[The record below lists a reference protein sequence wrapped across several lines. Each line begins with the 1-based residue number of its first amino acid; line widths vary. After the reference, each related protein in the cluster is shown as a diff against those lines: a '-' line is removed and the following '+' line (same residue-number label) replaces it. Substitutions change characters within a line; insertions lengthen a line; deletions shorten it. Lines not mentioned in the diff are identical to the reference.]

1 MIQSFEVNKMNSF
14 YKIFGSFKFSF
25 VPPLMIYL
33 AAGVSGITNIVGL
46 FFVKEY
52 LDLSAVFLAGL
63 GFWAGLPWV
72 LKMPLG
78 HLVDILWKFK
88 SVLVLLGALVMAAS
102 SIIMFCLIQYK
113 SDMIIILNAETW
125 FVISS
130 LLAPIGFVLQD
141 VVADAMTVEAVPK
154 IDENG
159 KEIDFNKLKSMNVSM
174 QLLGRVSIIFG
185 TLLVSMLN
193 LIVFADSSE
202 MTELE
207 KINAYAKIYLYSLI
221 VPLISIS
228 GIFLAYV
235 NKQNK
240 LKSLIK
246 NGVAPAKARRLI
258 FTIPELTK
266 PNILIIVGSI
276 IFVFFTLFIGT
287 SKMQFSQEIVFVG
300 SFGIILFLLI
310 KLSNELDQKAKK
322 MLVGTAIIIFVF
334 RAMPGVG
341 QGGSWFEIDVL
352 NFDQEFL
359 SLLGLIASFLTI
371 FGIFVLRPLMEKSSM
386 SKLIIILSIAGSFF
400 ILPSIAMYYG
410 FHEYTSKLTGGIVDE
425 RFIAIFN
432 TALES
437 PLGQVSMIPILAW
450 IAQSA
455 PNHLKATF
463 FAILASF
470 TNLAL
475 SASNL
480 GTKYL
485 NQIFVITREVKTNE
499 GDIKI
504 PSDYSELGILLIIV
518 CLLTLTIPIAVTFL
532 IKKLKLI
539 SY

>member
-1 MIQSFEVNKMNSF
+1 MNNLN
-14 YKIFGSFKFSF
+14 KIFGSFKFSF
-25 VPPLMIYL
+25 IPPLMIYL

-52 LDLSAVFLAGL
+52 LDLSAIFLAGL

-88 SVLVLLGALVMAAS
+88 SILVILGALVMATS
-102 SIIMFCLIQYK
+102 SIIMYCLIQYK
-113 SDMIIILNAETW
+113 SEMLNLLNAETW

-154 IDENG
+154 IDEKG
-159 KEIDFNKLKSMNVSM
+159 KVIDFKLLKSMNVSM
-174 QLLGRVSIIFG
+174 QLLGRVAIIFG
-185 TLLVSMLN
+185 ILLVSMLN
-193 LIVFADSSE
+193 LIVFSDSSE

-207 KINAYAKIYLYSLI
+207 KIKAYSEIYLYSLI
-221 VPLISIS
+221 VPIISIS
-228 GIFLAYV
+228 GIILAYF
-235 NKQNK
+235 NKQNNYNT
-240 LKSLIK
+240 LIK
-246 NGVAPAKARRLI
+246 NGLSAQKAESII
-258 FTIPELTK
+258 FTIPEITK
-266 PNILIIVGSI
+266 PNLLIIIGSI
-276 IFVFFTLFIGT
+276 VFVFFTLTIGT
-287 SKMQFSQEIVFVG
+287 SNIEFSQEIVFIG

-310 KLSNELDQKAKK
+310 KLSNELDLESKK
-322 MLVGTAIIIFVF
+322 MLLGTAIVIFAF

-341 QGGSWFEIDVL
+341 QGGSWFEIDIL
-352 NFDQEFL
+352 GFDQEFL
-359 SLLGLIASFLTI
+359 SLLGLIASILTI
-371 FGIFVLRPLMEKSSM
+371 VGIFILRPLMEKSSM
-386 SKLIIILSIAGSFF
+386 TRLIVILSITGSFF
-400 ILPSIAMYYG
+400 ILPSIAMFYG
-410 FHEYTSKLTGGIVDE
+410 FHEYTSQMTNGVIDA

-432 TALES
+432 TAIES

-463 FAILASF
+463 FAVLASF

-485 NQIFVITREVKTNE
+485 NQLFVINREVKNE
-499 GDIKI
+499 NGQITI
-504 PSDYSELGILLIIV
+504 PADYSDLGVLLIIV
-518 CLLTLTIPIAVTFL
+518 ATLTLLIPIITTYVV
-532 IKKLKLI
+532 KKVKLR

>member
-1 MIQSFEVNKMNSF
+1 MRIIKKFIGNF
-14 YKIFGSFKFSF
+14 RFSF
-25 VPPLMIYL
+25 IPPLMIYL
-33 AAGVSGITNIVGL
+33 AAGVSGITNIVGV

-88 SVLVLLGALVMAAS
+88 SILVLLGAFVMATS
-102 SIIMFCLIQYK
+102 SMIMYGLIQYK
-113 SDMIIILNAETW
+113 TEMLDLLNAETW
-125 FVISS
+125 FVIST

-154 IDENG
+154 TDGSG
-159 KEIDFNKLKSMNVSM
+159 KEINFNELKSMNVSM
-174 QLLGRVSIIFG
+174 QLLGRVAIIFG
-185 TLLVSMLN
+185 TLLVSMIN

-202 MTELE
+202 MTEFE
-207 KINAYAKIYLYSLI
+207 KVNAYSNIYLYSLI
-221 VPLISIS
+221 VPIISVS
-228 GIFLAYV
+228 GIFLAYL
-235 NKQNK
+235 NQQNK
-240 LKSLIK
+240 FKKLVA
-246 NGVAPAKARRLI
+246 NGISPKKASRII
-258 FTIPELTK
+258 FNVPEATK
-266 PNILIIVGSI
+266 PNMLIIIGSI
-276 IFVFFTLFIGT
+276 MFVIFTLAVGT
-287 SKMQFSQEIVFVG
+287 SNIIFSQEIVFIG
-300 SFGIILFLLI
+300 SLAIILTLLF
-310 KLSNELDQKAKK
+310 KLSNELDLKAKK
-322 MLVGTAIIIFVF
+322 ILLGTAIIIFSF

-341 QGGSWFEIDVL
+341 PGGSWFEIDVL
-352 NFDQEFL
+352 GFDQEFL

-371 FGIFVLRPLMEKSSM
+371 VGIFVLRPLMENSSM
-386 SKLIIILSIAGSFF
+386 TKLIVVLSIAGSLF

-410 FHEYTSKLTGGIVDE
+410 LHEFTSKITNGLIDA

-455 PNHLKATF
+455 PSHLKATF

-485 NQIFVITREVKTNE
+485 NQFFVITREVKSEN
-499 GDIKI
+499 GDIKV
-504 PSDYSELGILLIIV
+504 PADYSELGILLIAV
-518 CLLTLTIPIAVTFL
+518 CLLTLIVPIL
-532 IKKLKLI
+532 ITYLVKKIKLI

>member
-1 MIQSFEVNKMNSF
+1 MTIIN
-14 YKIFGSFKFSF
+14 KIFGSFKFSF
-25 VPPLMIYL
+25 IPPLMIYL

-88 SVLVLLGALVMAAS
+88 SILVILGALVMAAS
-102 SIIMFCLIQYK
+102 SIIMYCLIQYK
-113 SDMIIILNAETW
+113 SEMILLLNAETW

-154 IDENG
+154 IDDNG
-159 KEIDFNKLKSMNVSM
+159 EEIDFKDLKSMNVSM

-207 KINAYAKIYLYSLI
+207 KINAYGKIYLYSLI

-228 GIFLAYV
+228 GIFLAYI

-240 LKSLIK
+240 LNSLIK
-246 NGVAPAKARRLI
+246 NGIAPLKAKGMVFI
-258 FTIPELTK
+258 SPELTK
-266 PNILIIVGSI
+266 PNLLIIIGSI
-276 IFVFFTLFIGT
+276 IFVLFTLFIGT
-287 SKMQFSQEIVFVG
+287 SKIQFSQEIVFVG
-300 SFGIILFLLI
+300 SFGIILLLLI
-310 KLSNELDQKAKK
+310 KLSNELDSKAKR
-322 MLVGTAIIIFVF
+322 MLLGTAIIIFVF

-352 NFDQEFL
+352 KFDQEFL

-371 FGIFVLRPLMEKSSM
+371 FGIFILRPLMEKSSM
-386 SKLIIILSIAGSFF
+386 SRLIIILSVAGSIF

-410 FHEYTSKLTGGIVDE
+410 FHEYTSKLTGGIVNE

-455 PNHLKATF
+455 PSHLKATF

-485 NQIFVITREVKTNE
+485 NQIFVITREVKNE
-499 GDIKI
+499 QGEIKI
-504 PSDYSELGILLIIV
+504 PADYSELGILLIIV
-518 CLLTLTIPIAVTFL
+518 CLLTLIVPIIITFV
-532 IKKLKLI
+532 IKKIRLI